1 MLKSLGNITQGYLAK
16 SSITLLLVISVGIF
30 ATCALIYQFICRDG
44 LWYDELCLA
53 HNLIIRDFYGLF
65 KPLDISQVSPI
76 MFLLIEKLMLNLS
89 PFNDSLTDYV
99 LRIYPLCCGLGVV
112 ILYYPL
118 IINITKSKIIAL
130 FAYAL
135 LVLNPV
141 FIYYTS
147 EVKQYICELFYA
159 VLLLYFWSKPRN
171 KWNLQQC
178 LFMIFLATLGIWNSY
193 TICFVILPIALWD
206 GWELFRLCRYDVK
219 SFLFTKQLR
228 FYVLQYGAILLML
241 LGYYFVFL
249 YNHPAQSYMKN
260 FWQVYYDAFITVSN
274 AVTLID
280 KDIYFYYGK
289 IPMVFFLLGLLSM
302 FFLKNKF
309 PVFLAGCLIGVHCL
323 FSYLHVY
330 PALERFIFYWMVV
343 IPLLLS
349 CLLYMMLYINKNLR
363 KMIYINASIC
373 AFTIVVIEISK
384 ISLPIYLY
392 PNNEYPRSALKFISE
407 NYIPGETVLHQ
418 QFLLPNAYI
427 EKYYLLNVDK
437 GDLIPIKIEDGAWL
451 SVLEQQLEK
460 FGKNKVWLLLPYNTV
475 EEIRNEIDK
484 YTKENDIPLSL
495 DCKRFDFE
503 WVCLIERNTKHT
515 DISEQNENNL
525 INNSV
530 SKRMNTTD
538 KLLLD

>member
-1 MLKSLGNITQGYLAK
+1 METSKKMLKSLGNITQGYLAK

-228 FYVLQYGAILLML
+228 FYVLQYGVILLML

-260 FWQVYYDAFITVSN
+260 FWQVYYDAFLTISN
-274 AVTLID
+274 AITLID

-289 IPMVFFLLGLLSM
+289 IPMVFFLLGFFSM

-309 PVFLAGCLIGVHCL
+309 PVFLSGCLIGVHCF

-349 CLLYMMLYINKNLR
+349 CLLYRLLRINKSL
-363 KMIYINASIC
+363 KKIIHINAVIC
-373 AFTIVVIEISK
+373 TFIIVIIEISR

-392 PNNEYPRSALKFISE
+392 PNNEYPRSALEFISE
-407 NYIPGETVLHQ
+407 NYVSGETVLHHR
-418 QFLLPNAYI
+418 FLLPNTYI

-437 GDLIPIKIEDGAWL
+437 SDLIPIKIENGEWL
-451 SVLEQQLEK
+451 PVMEQQLK
-460 FGKNKVWLLLPYNTV
+460 KSDKNKIWLLLPYNTV
-475 EEIRNEIDK
+475 EEIRNDIDK
-484 YTKENDIPLSL
+484 YTTENDIPLSL

-503 WVCLIERNTKHT
+503 WVCLIEHNIEHT
-515 DISEQNENNL
+515 DISVQDTNDLTNEY
-525 INNSV
+525 
-530 SKRMNTTD
+530 
-538 KLLLD
+538 